1 MIMIDTEKRSSEIH
15 FPVAGLIADRRST
28 RAFSSEPV
36 GADAIESLFEAVRWA
51 PSSSNEQPW
60 YYCYATS
67 DQHIFK
73 HMVDALNPANQ
84 AWAANA
90 PLLILSLA
98 RKTHLRSGKQNA
110 YSWYDTGGANALL
123 ALQAV
128 HLGMQVRQ
136 MGGFDRAKAVSALHI
151 PDDLEPVVFIA
162 VGYAGGLEKLPE
174 PLQLKET
181 SARERFLQE
190 AFVRNGGF

>member
-1 MIMIDTEKRSSEIH
+1 MIDTEKRSAEIH
-15 FPVAGLIADRRST
+15 YPVAGIIADRRST
-28 RAFSSEPV
+28 RAYSAEPV
-36 GADAIESLFEAVRWA
+36 SAEAIESLFEAVRWA

-60 YYCYATS
+60 YYCYACS
-67 DQHIFK
+67 DQDEIFSR
-73 HMVDALNPANQ
+73 MLDALSPSNQ

-98 RKTHLRSGKQNA
+98 RKTHLRTGRQNA

-136 MGGFDRAKAVSALHI
+136 MGGFDHAKAKAALNI

-162 VGYAGGLEKLPE
+162 VGYPGSVEKLPE
-174 PLQLKET
+174 PIQLKEA
-181 SARERFLQE
+181 SLRERFLQQT
-190 AFVRNGGF
+190 FVRKGGF

>member
-1 MIMIDTEKRSSEIH
+1 MIDTEKRSAEIH
-15 FPVAGLIADRRST
+15 YPVAGLIADRRST
-28 RAFSSEPV
+28 RAFSPEPV
-36 GADAIESLFEAVRWA
+36 SADAIESLFEAVRWA

-60 YYCYATS
+60 YYCYACAGQEAFT
-67 DQHIFK
+67 Q
-73 HMVDALNPANQ
+73 MVDALNPANQ

-90 PLLILSLA
+90 PLMILSLA

-110 YSWYDTGGANALL
+110 YAWYDTGAANSLL

-136 MGGFDRAKAVSALHI
+136 MGGFDRTKAMATLNI
-151 PDDLEPVVFIA
+151 PEDLEPVVFIA
-162 VGYAGGLEKLPE
+162 VGYPGAVEKLPE
-174 PLQLKET
+174 PLQVKET

-190 AFVRNGGF
+190 TFVRNGGF